1 MDELNKDTLQSEA
14 SQETTSQTETQVNS
28 PQVSDTS
35 SAPEEGKTDKVY
47 AGKFKSVDDL
57 EKSYKEVE
65 TKIGKKTYSE
75 QIGEQVLA
83 ATGYTVDQL
92 QNAGYTPAQI
102 AQALMN
108 QDQVQSQQ
116 AQTTQSYSSADML
129 KKSVEESRVERLEFN
144 LSMKEFFEETPEAK
158 DFQDEIR
165 EYHSMP
171 AYRGMSPAEIY
182 ETKLKKFVKKGM
194 QATLK
199 KQSEKE
205 RASLNLS
212 NNSVPDNRNE
222 DNALKKFQATRH
234 IDDASEFI
242 RTRLFGKK

>member
-1 MDELNKDTLQSEA
+1 MDELKQDTLQSEA
-14 SQETTSQTETQVNS
+14 SQETTSQTETQINS

-35 SAPEEGKTDKVY
+35 SAPEEGKTEKVY

-102 AQALMN
+102 ASALMS
-108 QDQVQSQQ
+108 QDQAPQQ
-116 AQTTQSYSSADML
+116 TAQTAPAYSSADML
-129 KKSVEESRVERLEFN
+129 KKSVEESRVERLEFS
-144 LSMKEFFEETPEAK
+144 LSMKEFFEENPEAK
-158 DFQDEIR
+158 DFQDEIK

-182 ETKLKKFVKKGM
+182 DTKLKKFVKKGM

-205 RASLNLS
+205 RASLNLT
-212 NNSVPDNRNE
+212 NNSVPDNRQE
-222 DNALKKFQATRH
+222 ESTLKQFQSTRH
-234 IDDASEFI
+234 IDDAADFI